1 MALRR
6 ARPVRLPARQGRRER
21 AMASRQGRPVMWPH
35 LEVAARHQERPVMW
49 PRLEAAAGPG
59 SLPRLVAA
67 GAAAA
72 EFERP
77 HEM

>member
-1 MALRR
+1 M
-6 ARPVRLPARQGRRER
+6 RLPARRER
-21 AMASRQGRPVMWPH
+21 RSRVMASRQERPVT
-35 LEVAARHQERPVMW
+35 LRRQERPVMW

-59 SLPRLVAA
+59 SLPQPVAV
-67 GAAAA
+67 GAAAE

>member
-1 MALRR
+1 LALRR
-6 ARPVRLPARQGRRER
+6 ARRVRLPARQGRRER
-21 AMASRQGRPVMWPH
+21 AMASR
-35 LEVAARHQERPVMW
+35 QERPVMW

-59 SLPRLVAA
+59 SLPQLVAV
-67 GAAAA
+67 GAAA

>member
-6 ARPVRLPARQGRRER
+6 ERRVT
-21 AMASRQGRPVMWPH
+21 P
-35 LEVAARHQERPVMW
+35 RHQERRVMW
-49 PRLEAAAGPG
+49 LHLEVAAGPG
-59 SLPRLVAA
+59 SLPQLVAA

>member
-1 MALRR
+1 
-6 ARPVRLPARQGRRER
+6 VRLPVRRER
-21 AMASRQGRPVMWPH
+21 RSRVMASRRERPVT
-35 LEVAARHQERPVMW
+35 LRRQERPVMW

-59 SLPRLVAA
+59 SLPRLVAVA
-67 GAAAA
+67 AAAA

>member
-1 MALRR
+1 
-6 ARPVRLPARQGRRER
+6 
-21 AMASRQGRPVMWPH
+21 MASRQERPVT
-35 LEVAARHQERPVMW
+35 LRRQERPVMW

-59 SLPRLVAA
+59 SLPQPVAV

-72 EFERP
+72 EFEQP

>member
-1 MALRR
+1 MRS
-6 ARPVRLPARQGRRER
+6 PARQGGRER
-21 AMASRQGRPVMWPH
+21 AMASRRERPVTPRHQERRVMWPH
-35 LEVAARHQERPVMW
+35 
-49 PRLEAAAGPG
+49 LEAAAGPG
-59 SLPRLVAA
+59 SLPRLVAV

>member
-1 MALRR
+1 
-6 ARPVRLPARQGRRER
+6 
-21 AMASRQGRPVMWPH
+21 MWQL
-35 LEVAARHQERPVMW
+35 LEVAAGP
-49 PRLEAAAGPG
+49 GPG
-59 SLPRLVAA
+59 SLPQPVAV

>member
-1 MALRR
+1 M
-6 ARPVRLPARQGRRER
+6 RLPARRER
-21 AMASRQGRPVMWPH
+21 RSRVMASRQERPVTLRRQERRVTP
-35 LEVAARHQERPVMW
+35 LHQERPVMW

-59 SLPRLVAA
+59 SLPQPVAV

>member
-1 MALRR
+1 MAS
-6 ARPVRLPARQGRRER
+6 RRER
-21 AMASRQGRPVMWPH
+21 RVTPR
-35 LEVAARHQERPVMW
+35 RQERPVMW

-59 SLPRLVAA
+59 SLPQLVAV